1 MNETV
6 EGRGFK
12 GLGLE
17 FRISRLIGLYSLGS
31 GALGLKKLFV
41 YEEA

>member
-12 GLGLE
+12 GLGLK
-17 FRISRLIGLYSLGS
+17 FRISRLIGLYSLES
-31 GALGLKKLFV
+31 EALGLKKLRL
-41 YEEA
+41 